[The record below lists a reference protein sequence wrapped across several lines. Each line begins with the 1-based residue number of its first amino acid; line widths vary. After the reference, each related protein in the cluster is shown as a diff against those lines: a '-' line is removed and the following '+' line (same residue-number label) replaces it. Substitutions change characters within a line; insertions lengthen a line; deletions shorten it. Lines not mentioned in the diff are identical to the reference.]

1 MPHSRTWG
9 SPKPPERSVSVVGVH
24 EQASPQPRPVPGPPP
39 GAPPQTTD
47 PRAGI
52 EEAMARLD
60 DLDQVPLVE
69 HVERFDAVHTELTFA
84 LSSIDKV

>member
-1 MPHSRTWG
+1 
-9 SPKPPERSVSVVGVH
+9 VVTVQ
-24 EQASPQPRPVPGPPP
+24 EQASPRPHPVPGPPP
-39 GAPPQTTD
+39 SAQPQQTD

-52 EEAMARLD
+52 EEAVAGLD
-60 DLDQVPLVE
+60 DLDQVPLAE